1 MSRRQRLTALLVLV
15 GPGAGAG
22 CATYSSY
29 RCPEPVGEIV
39 RQDCEDYRVRYESL
53 QTSLQV
59 SLGSVTVG
67 GSVGRENLRDP
78 SELVQVMM
86 HQMLALC
93 HDYNACRVPNAE
105 FSRRRERMDRT
116 FTAVMAL
123 AEQLRAPD
131 LERDERRRLLDRL
144 WAALGAPAAG
154 GQEDGGRAA
163 AEAEKTGKKPKEQER
178 RNPFRR
184 PNSFWLNS
192 AYLPPRPQ
200 PPDGVPAPIWVQVGQ
215 SRNQPPKWVLVYL
228 WGPVA
233 EDDALALVAPN
244 GQRLRCKLSNKRD
257 QPLAKAD
264 CKPKKGEAVP
274 PLAGLETR
282 FTVGK
287 RGETVTLGGPDLAAL
302 VNSDAVWLAF
312 QPLPIDAYEVRW
324 EQPHLMLI
332 TEVAERLP
340 VTARCRRDGQPV
352 RHDGAAVLEGKVLGQ
367 TYVRFKRRP
376 IALPFV
382 LPHGR
387 AAGEPPLPLFTA
399 AAGRWR
405 CKIKLGLDVVRLVE
419 FEIDKNGRPVPH
431 PRQCT
436 EAGCLTSPWWLLR
449 TETRPHPQ
457 APAPDPS

>member
-1 MSRRQRLTALLVLV
+1 MSRRRALAALLLI

-29 RCPEPVGEIV
+29 TCPAPIGQIV

-53 QTSLQV
+53 QASLQV
-59 SLGSVTVG
+59 SLGSVSVG
-67 GSVGRENLRDP
+67 GSMGRENLRDP

-123 AEQLRAPD
+123 AEQLRAPA

-144 WAALGAPAAG
+144 WAALGAPT
-154 GQEDGGRAA
+154 AA
-163 AEAEKTGKKPKEQER
+163 APKDRDQAVAETEKAEQKER

-200 PPDGVPAPIWVQVGQ
+200 TPAGVPAPIWVQVGQ
-215 SRNQPPKWVLVYL
+215 SRDQPPKWVLVYL

-233 EDDALALVAPN
+233 EDDALALVSPE
-244 GQRLRCKLSNKRD
+244 GQRMRCKLSNKRD
-257 QPLAKAD
+257 QPLAKAV
-264 CKPKKGEAVP
+264 CKPEKGEAVP
-274 PLAGLETR
+274 PLAGLEMR
-282 FTVGK
+282 FTVGE
-287 RGETVTLGGPDLAAL
+287 RGETITLGGPDLAAL
-302 VNSDAVWLAF
+302 ADPDAVWLAF
-312 QPLPIDAYEVRW
+312 QPLPIDAYQVRW
-324 EQPHLMLI
+324 ERPTLMLI
-332 TEVAERLP
+332 TPVRQRLP

-352 RHDGAAVLEGKVLGQ
+352 RHDGAAVLEGWAHINP
-367 TYVRFKRRP
+367 YVRLHRRP
-376 IALPFV
+376 IALPFAV
-382 LPHGR
+382 PHGR
-387 AAGEPPLPLFTA
+387 AAGEPPLPLFTT

-405 CKIKLGLDVVRLVE
+405 CKIKLGLDVVRVVE
-419 FEIDKNGRPVPH
+419 FEIEADGRPVPH

-436 EAGCLTSPWWLLR
+436 QAGCLTSPWWLLE

-457 APAPDPS
+457 APTPNPS

>member
-1 MSRRQRLTALLVLV
+1 MSRRRALAALLLI

-29 RCPEPVGEIV
+29 TCPAPIGQIV

-53 QTSLQV
+53 QASLQL
-59 SLGSVTVG
+59 SLGSVSIG

-123 AEQLRAPD
+123 AEQLRAPA

-144 WAALGAPAAG
+144 WAALGAPTAG
-154 GQEDGGRAA
+154 SGGTS
-163 AEAEKTGKKPKEQER
+163 AEATDADRAQQQPEPEPKVYR
-178 RNPFRR
+178 RRYA
-184 PNSFWLNS
+184 FWLDS
-192 AYLPPRPQ
+192 RYLPPRPEP
-200 PPDGVPAPIWVQVGQ
+200 PPDLPVPFWVQLRQNRG
-215 SRNQPPKWVLVYL
+215 RPPKGVTIYL
-228 WGPVA
+228 WGRAA
-233 EDDALALVAPN
+233 EDDSLALQTAA
-244 GQRLRCKLSNKRD
+244 GRSLACKLRRD
-257 QPLAKAD
+257 RHQPLTKAT
-264 CKPKKGEAVP
+264 CTPAGGQPVP
-274 PLAGLETR
+274 PLDTLKTR
-282 FTVGK
+282 YTVG
-287 RGETVTLGGPDLAAL
+287 RRDETVSLGGPGLAAL
-302 VNSDAVWLAF
+302 ADSDAVWLAY
-312 QPLPIDAYEVRW
+312 QPQPKNAAEPQW
-324 EQPHLMLI
+324 ERPHLMLI
-332 TEVAERLP
+332 TEVAKRLP

-352 RHDGAAVLEGKVLGQ
+352 RHDGASALKGWVYVRP
-367 TYVRFKRRP
+367 YVRFKRRP

-387 AAGEPPLPLFTA
+387 QAGEPPLPLFTT

-405 CKIKLGLDVVRLVE
+405 CKIKLGLDVVRVVE
-419 FEIDKNGRPVPH
+419 FEIEADGRPVPH

-436 EAGCLTSPWWLLR
+436 QAGCLTSPWWLLE

-457 APAPDPS
+457 APDPS